1 MKSKLAEVFSII
13 SGKGGVGKT
22 FISINLA
29 YALNNFNKKVL
40 LIDSNIT
47 TPNVSIVLRV
57 DRRGK
62 TIHDFLKSKI
72 ELEDAIFKT
81 KYGFDLIP
89 GSLQI
94 EDLVDVDLDRL
105 YFLYKVREK
114 YDYIILDSSAGL
126 GREAYSSIKA
136 ADETILVTTPEKAAL
151 MDALRAIKI
160 CKTLGTK
167 IKGIILNRYTENVD
181 LYKIETL
188 LEEKLIGTVREDEN
202 VQYSMNIGIPLIEI
216 DPNSPASLDI
226 LNISKRILGIKE
238 EIKEEGFLT
247 KIFNIF
253 KWR

>member
-1 MKSKLAEVFSII
+1 MAEVFSII